1 MRNIDMITRL
11 KNFLNGS
18 FTAYH
23 AQDKAKEILVE
34 NGFVPL
40 NERSEWEIA
49 EGGKYFVERNGAL
62 IAFTVGGLDNFSYK
76 IVASHLDSPMLKIK
90 QNPQVKNNGYIT
102 LNTEGY
108 GGGIWYSYFDRP
120 LKIAG
125 QVVKNENGRLY
136 TEVVES
142 DFYLTIPSQAIH
154 FNREVNEKFSVNL
167 QTDMLPLLALDNGDE
182 NFHFL
187 QRVLGDSNDSNAV
200 SYDLFA
206 VCAQEPYFFGENNQ
220 FLASPRIDNLT
231 SVFASLEGL
240 KEKGESDGICV
251 VALFNNE
258 EIGSATPVGAG
269 GDFLENTLRR
279 LAYALRFDESEYYK
293 ALASSFFLSVDNAHA
308 LHPAHP
314 EKSDL
319 TNKTKMGEGVVIKQ
333 NANGAY
339 ITDALACAIL
349 KTIFD
354 KAGVRFQYF
363 VNRSDMRGGST
374 LGKYATA
381 RLGMH
386 GADVGLAQ
394 LAMHSAC
401 ECFAVEDFAEL
412 VNGITAFFSSDLLSE
427 DNGVV
432 VR

>member
-1 MRNIDMITRL
+1 MITRL
-11 KNFLNGS
+11 KNFLNDS
-18 FTAYH
+18 LTSYH
-23 AQDKAKEILVE
+23 AQNKARETLEE

-40 NERSEWEIA
+40 NERDDWEIA

-90 QNPQVKNNGYIT
+90 QNPQMKNNGYVT
-102 LNTEGY
+102 LNTQGY
-108 GGGIWYSYFDRP
+108 GGGLWYSYFDRP

-136 TEVVES
+136 IEVVTS
-142 DFYLTIPSQAIH
+142 DFYVTIPSQAIH
-154 FNREVNEKFSVNL
+154 LNREANEKFSVNL
-167 QTDMLPLLALDNGDE
+167 QTDMLPLLSLDTN
-182 NFHFL
+182 NKNASFL
-187 QRVLGDSNDSNAV
+187 QRVIGESTAV
-200 SYDLFA
+200 AYDLFA
-206 VCAQEPYFFGENNQ
+206 VCAQEPYYFGENNQ

-231 SVFASLEGL
+231 GVFASLEGL

-258 EIGSATPVGAG
+258 EIGSETPCGAG

-308 LHPAHP
+308 VHPAHP
-314 EKSDL
+314 EKSDC

-374 LGKYATA
+374 LGKFATA

-401 ECFAVEDFAEL
+401 ECFAIDDFAEL

-427 DNGVV
+427 DDGVV
-432 VR
+432 IR